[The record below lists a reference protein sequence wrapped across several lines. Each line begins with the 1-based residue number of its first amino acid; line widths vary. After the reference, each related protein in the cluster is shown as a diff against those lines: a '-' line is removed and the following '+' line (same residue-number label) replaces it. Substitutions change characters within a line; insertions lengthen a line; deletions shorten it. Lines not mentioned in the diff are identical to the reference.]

1 MIAIT
6 AAAKPPNVIVSQRA
20 PKKSELRA
28 RSPMTAARYAVYT
41 NASTFA
47 LPRPACASAIGRATV
62 AVPLMPCCPGS
73 ARTLNTPGPPPAARG
88 DPRPVHGREEGPRT
102 GPVLPQGLRRAD
114 RRARSRLRRPRRDRV
129 LRGRRG
135 PADGHRDPPVACGRG
150 EGPPR
155 PEGEGRAQ
163 ALRGPSP
170 RGRRGPGI
178 RRLGAAVRAHAIPH
192 IAAPHVRDRLAHL
205 RRADRRE
212 PTACGPRAR
221 RLPARELH
229 SRGPHADRGGVQ
241 RGRGRRPGRPDL
253 RGGPRGRRPQDRGPV
268 PPRPD
273 PHLDQPAPRDPGGL
287 RRLLPV
293 RRHPPAEHAGDRRN
307 QDPRET
313 LQGQGD
319 GPDRLRARVEVTITL
334 PRNPTQESKYPD
346 RANRPRPR

>member
-102 GPVLPQGLRRAD
+102 GPVLPQG
-114 RRARSRLRRPRRDRV
+114 
-129 LRGRRG
+129 
-135 PADGHRDPPVACGRG
+135 
-150 EGPPR
+150 
-155 PEGEGRAQ
+155 
-163 ALRGPSP
+163 
-170 RGRRGPGI
+170 
-178 RRLGAAVRAHAIPH
+178 
-192 IAAPHVRDRLAHL
+192 L

-334 PRNPTQESKYPD
+334 PRNPTQESKYP
-346 RANRPRPR
+346 